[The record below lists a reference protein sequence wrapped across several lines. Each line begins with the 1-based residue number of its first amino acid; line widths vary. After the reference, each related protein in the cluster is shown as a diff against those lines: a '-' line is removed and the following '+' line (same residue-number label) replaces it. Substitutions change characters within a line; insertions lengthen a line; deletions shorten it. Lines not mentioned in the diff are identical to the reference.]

1 MSPVEVR
8 LLSGA
13 HEWALSE
20 VPRIVPA
27 AQMVL
32 TIRGSSNRT
41 VTLDGKVARLSGRAL
56 GVLALDMTR
65 STGYHRLD
73 VDGTTFWFGTQD
85 AKLRL
90 DGIEAMLAEMGN
102 LGTGW
107 GGQALFSDGTG
118 LRDAHVVYGWLDEW
132 ADRSLA
138 AVEAILA
145 APRSRNE
152 RTQKLSR
159 KGGSGVLT
167 APTLRLL
174 RSSPRQYLAAND
186 DGFMEIGTER
196 YDPLR
201 VVVRQRS
208 STLKTV
214 ANGRAVSLLSWITRL
229 ATEVVDSEPSTTA
242 VTRCRLWANKA
253 ATLARRPL
261 AQSFS
266 ATSLR
271 SYGSYPRQ
279 SEELLEAPY
288 RETYAAVA
296 DIARLFGWSAD
307 IRPMSRYSY
316 VAKSDSIYQAYT
328 ATRLAKTLGLHQTD
342 PVLGSRPLAFAGP
355 QFDLYYDTTC
365 PAHVLRSWRSY
376 STRPDESRPDL
387 LLHER
392 SSGRVAVIDAKYRQ
406 AKDGGASEDSRK
418 EVTSYLGLYGL
429 ASVSILFPGNAAP
442 VAVSG
447 HGRTIYE
454 IPVRPAGDSLDVAIP
469 LILGSLEVPPY

>member
-1 MSPVEVR
+1 
-8 LLSGA
+8 
-13 HEWALSE
+13 
-20 VPRIVPA
+20 
-27 AQMVL
+27 
-32 TIRGSSNRT
+32 
-41 VTLDGKVARLSGRAL
+41 
-56 GVLALDMTR
+56 MTR

-73 VDGTTFWFGTQD
+73 VDGTTFWFGTED

-132 ADRSLA
+132 ADRALT
-138 AVEAILA
+138 AVETILA

-186 DGFMEIGTER
+186 NGLMEIGTER

-208 STLKTV
+208 STLRTI

-229 ATEVVDSEPSTTA
+229 ATEVVDSDPSTT
-242 VTRCRLWANKA
+242 VLTRCRLWANRA
-253 ATLARRPL
+253 STLARRPL
-261 AQSFS
+261 AHSFS
-266 ATSLR
+266 ATTLT

-288 RETYAAVA
+288 RATYAAAA
-296 DIARLFGWSAD
+296 DIARLFGWSAN

-328 ATRLAKTLGLHQTD
+328 ATRLAKSLGLQQTD
-342 PVLGSRPLAFAGP
+342 PVLGSRPLAFTGP
-355 QFDLYYDTTC
+355 LFDLYYDTTC
-365 PAHVLRSWRSY
+365 PADVLKSWRSS
-376 STRPDESRPDL
+376 STRPDDSRPDL
-387 LLHER
+387 LLYER

-429 ASVSILFPGNAAP
+429 ASVSILFPGDTEP

-447 HGRTIYE
+447 HDRTIYE
-454 IPVRPAGDSLDVAIP
+454 IPVRPAGDSLDVALP
-469 LILGSLEVPPY
+469 LILDSMEVPPY